1 MGMIWDSVKEITGNV
16 LHLRTKFVT
25 NKRLDGQV
33 VVITGANSGIGR
45 ETALQL
51 SLLGAKVI
59 MGCRDPKRAGSAVD
73 YIKANNKNA
82 VLSVIQLDLSSLE
95 SVRDFAKKVSQKE
108 TNIDILI
115 NNAGIAGTPE
125 SQTKEGFE
133 MQFGTNHLGHFLLTL
148 LLLPLLKGAPKA
160 RVVSVSSGLYK
171 VGKIHFDNINL
182 RDGAYA
188 PMKAYNQSK
197 LANVLFT
204 RELAKRLGPNST
216 ISAYCL
222 HPGAIKTDIVKT
234 DKLYERFLANIVSS
248 LLFLTPHMGA
258 QTSLYCALED
268 SIENET
274 GFYYENCKKV
284 DLKPIAMDD
293 KTAAKLWELST
304 ELVNLEEHLN
314 LPHVK
319 QQAWE
324 QVQL

>member
-1 MGMIWDSVKEITGNV
+1 MGIWDWVTEITRNV

-59 MGCRDPKRAGSAVD
+59 MGCRDPKRAGNAVD

-133 MQFGTNHLGHFLLTL
+133 MHFGTNHLGHFLLTL
-148 LLLPLLKGAPKA
+148 LLLPLLKSAPKA
-160 RVVSVSSGLYK
+160 RVVSVASGLYK
-171 VGKIHFDNINL
+171 VGEIHFDNINL

-216 ISAYCL
+216 ISTYSL
-222 HPGAIKTDIVKT
+222 HPGVVKTDIAKT
-234 DKLYERFLANIVSS
+234 DKLYERILINIMSS

-274 GFYYENCKKV
+274 GFYYANCKKV
-284 DLKPIAMDD
+284 DFKPIAMDD
-293 KTAAKLWELST
+293 KTAEKLWELST
-304 ELVNLEEHLN
+304 DLVNLEEHLN
-314 LPHVK
+314 LPHGK

-324 QVQL
+324 KVHL